1 MHPRVNRC
9 MPVFR
14 SILQGFGF
22 TIGAR
27 AAEEMLDEVG
37 RDNGRESVP
46 PSSREIDRVRRTRAK
61 AAKKRDREIDRELSA
76 LKKRIARDG

>member
-1 MHPRVNRC
+1 VHPRVNRY

-14 SILQGFGF
+14 SILKGFGF

-37 RDNGRESVP
+37 RESARESVP

-61 AAKKRDREIDRELSA
+61 AAKRREREVERELRS

>member
-1 MHPRVNRC
+1 
-9 MPVFR
+9 MPVLR

-37 RDNGRESVP
+37 RDSVP
-46 PSSREIDRVRRTRAK
+46 PSSREMDRVKRTRAK
-61 AAKKRDREIDRELSA
+61 AARQREREVDRELSA
-76 LKKRIARDG
+76 LKKRVKHG

>member
-1 MHPRVNRC
+1 
-9 MPVFR
+9 MPVLR

-27 AAEEMLDEVG
+27 AAEEMLDEVAG
-37 RDNGRESVP
+37 NGSGDSVS

-61 AAKKRDREIDRELSA
+61 AAKKREREVDRELRS

>member
-1 MHPRVNRC
+1 

-27 AAEEMLDEVG
+27 AAEEMLEEPV
-37 RDNGRESVP
+37 RESVP

-61 AAKKRDREIDRELSA
+61 AAKKRDREINRELSA

>member
-1 MHPRVNRC
+1 
-9 MPVFR
+9 MPVLR

-27 AAEEMLDEVG
+27 AAEEMLDEVAASG
-37 RDNGRESVP
+37 SRESVP

-61 AAKKRDREIDRELSA
+61 AAKKRDREIDRQLST

>member
-1 MHPRVNRC
+1 
-9 MPVFR
+9 MPVLR

-27 AAEEMLDEVG
+27 AADEMIEEIS
-37 RDNGRESVP
+37 RESVP

-61 AAKKRDREIDRELSA
+61 AAKKREREVERELSA
-76 LKKRIARDG
+76 LKKRIRRDDL

>member
-1 MHPRVNRC
+1 

-27 AAEEMLDEVG
+27 AAEEMLEEVG
-37 RDNGRESVP
+37 KDRESVP

-61 AAKKRDREIDRELSA
+61 AAKKRDREIERDLTA
-76 LKKRIARDG
+76 LKKRIARET

>member
-1 MHPRVNRC
+1 
-9 MPVFR
+9 MPVLR

-27 AAEEMLDEVG
+27 AADGMLEEIQRESAPPP
-37 RDNGRESVP
+37 ESVP

-61 AAKKRDREIDRELSA
+61 AAKRREREIDRELSA
-76 LKKRIARDG
+76 LKKRVARGDG